1 VDNWGN
7 IFTYNGTSW
16 SSPVADDTQYGLSS
30 VSCPT
35 ASFCTAVDQ
44 SGNVLT
50 YNGTSWSS
58 PVSID
63 PSNGGLVSV
72 SCFNVSFCVAVD
84 SDGDFLTY
92 SGTSWSSPASVDA
105 ENNSLMSVSCA
116 TASFCAA
123 VDDSGNVL
131 TYNGTSWSSPESIDP
146 SAGNS
151 LWSVSCPTASFCA
164 AVDRFGGALTYNGTS
179 WSSPDQ
185 IDPGHWLNSVSC
197 ATASFC
203 AAVDYSGNVLTY
215 NGTSWSSPVS
225 IDAGHL
231 LDSVSC
237 ATASFCVA
245 VDNSGNIFTYNG
257 SSWSSPV
264 ADDTQYGLSSVS
276 CASASFCAAV
286 SGSFIFVYNGSSWSS
301 PESIDAGN
309 YLSSIS
315 CATASFCAAVDWSGN
330 VFTYNGTSWSSPV
343 SLDTGSV
350 QLYSVS
356 CPTASFCAAVDNAGN
371 IFTYNG
377 SSWSSPDRN
386 PGGGSLLSVSCSA
399 VGFCAAVVSA
409 YVFTY
414 QAVATLTQT
423 SPTSASVAD
432 GAGYSGQLT
441 VTNAVGTLTYTE
453 TSSTDSTDVVV
464 GSTGAITAAT
474 SLAPGTYTVS
484 GTDHDT
490 NGDTG
495 TWGFALTVNPVV
507 VTPPPSSGPP
517 SPPSPPPGAT
527 SSQDC
532 SSSSSS
538 STCSATNDDTTA
550 SGSGEGAVTV
560 SQYASDPV
568 GSPSFSTPGEYFDV
582 QVASGSS
589 FASLTI
595 TDCNLNGATSLE
607 WWNPQADAGA
617 GAWEPVSPTPTYTS
631 GPPACVA
638 ATISST
644 SSPSLSQLTGTVFGV
659 AVLATVPGAPTK
671 VSAKAGN
678 ASATLTWTAPSSD
691 GGTAITGYVI
701 KASHGPVV
709 KVGDVTSD
717 TVTGLNNG
725 TTYSFTISAVNSA
738 GTGPSSAVSNS
749 VTPVKATSE
758 TSLKLSSKK
767 VTYGDEKT
775 EHLTVSVT
783 AGHSGTTATG
793 TVTIKATV
801 TTLCVIKLSS
811 GKGSCTLS
819 AKRLKAGTYRLV
831 ATYSGNKNFKGST
844 SVKVTLTVAK

>member
-1 VDNWGN
+1 
-7 IFTYNGTSW
+7 
-16 SSPVADDTQYGLSS
+16 
-30 VSCPT
+30 
-35 ASFCTAVDQ
+35 
-44 SGNVLT
+44 
-50 YNGTSWSS
+50 
-58 PVSID
+58 
-63 PSNGGLVSV
+63 
-72 SCFNVSFCVAVD
+72 
-84 SDGDFLTY
+84 
-92 SGTSWSSPASVDA
+92 
-105 ENNSLMSVSCA
+105 M
-116 TASFCAA
+116 
-123 VDDSGNVL
+123 
-131 TYNGTSWSSPESIDP
+131 
-146 SAGNS
+146 
-151 LWSVSCPTASFCA
+151 
-164 AVDRFGGALTYNGTS
+164 
-179 WSSPDQ
+179 
-185 IDPGHWLNSVSC
+185 
-197 ATASFC
+197 
-203 AAVDYSGNVLTY
+203 
-215 NGTSWSSPVS
+215 
-225 IDAGHL
+225 
-231 LDSVSC
+231 
-237 ATASFCVA
+237 
-245 VDNSGNIFTYNG
+245 
-257 SSWSSPV
+257 
-264 ADDTQYGLSSVS
+264 
-276 CASASFCAAV
+276 
-286 SGSFIFVYNGSSWSS
+286 
-301 PESIDAGN
+301 
-309 YLSSIS
+309 
-315 CATASFCAAVDWSGN
+315 
-330 VFTYNGTSWSSPV
+330 
-343 SLDTGSV
+343 
-350 QLYSVS
+350 
-356 CPTASFCAAVDNAGN
+356 
-371 IFTYNG
+371 
-377 SSWSSPDRN
+377 
-386 PGGGSLLSVSCSA
+386 
-399 VGFCAAVVSA
+399 
-409 YVFTY
+409 
-414 QAVATLTQT
+414 
-423 SPTSASVAD
+423 
-432 GAGYSGQLT
+432 
-441 VTNAVGTLTYTE
+441 
-453 TSSTDSTDVVV
+453 
-464 GSTGAITAAT
+464 
-474 SLAPGTYTVS
+474 
-484 GTDHDT
+484 
-490 NGDTG
+490 
-495 TWGFALTVNPVV
+495 
-507 VTPPPSSGPP
+507 
-517 SPPSPPPGAT
+517 
-527 SSQDC
+527 
-532 SSSSSS
+532 
-538 STCSATNDDTTA
+538 
-550 SGSGEGAVTV
+550 

-589 FASLTI
+589 FNSLTV

-659 AVLATVPGAPTK
+659 AVLATAPGAPTK